1 MNPTRPIPMR
11 SASVAA
17 TTPGTQRESVS
28 VLPERMA
35 VHGPVA
41 AQQPGLAHERESGL
55 KPAPVP
61 TPTST
66 STSAPAPAPAP
77 ANTSLHIERL
87 VIQGVSLPAGSTAR
101 LEAAFQAE
109 WRDLASATPR
119 SNEHLSSIALHALRL
134 EPIRIDHAGEPE
146 QLGRKL
152 ARALWGGLAP

>member
-1 MNPTRPIPMR
+1 
-11 SASVAA
+11 
-17 TTPGTQRESVS
+17 
-28 VLPERMA
+28 
-35 VHGPVA
+35 
-41 AQQPGLAHERESGL
+41 
-55 KPAPVP
+55 
-61 TPTST
+61 
-66 STSAPAPAPAP
+66 
-77 ANTSLHIERL
+77 LHIERL

-119 SNEHLSSIALHALRL
+119 SNERLSSIALHALRL